1 MKTLLIAILS
11 TIMITSSMAQNQ
23 ILPLWEGDPPNYRET
38 GEVTI
43 WDTSDIVTCQK
54 CSKA

>member
-1 MKTLLIAILS
+1 MKKITITLLFISIC
-11 TIMITSSMAQNQ
+11 TMAMPQNQ

-43 WDTSDIVTCQK
+43 
-54 CSKA
+54 